1 TDTST
6 DIVIGDNGS
15 IDFDANGFLVYL
27 ETIDETSG
35 GDDLILVG
43 DGSDVVLGGSGAD
56 SVNIDPLT
64 EQVIGVDS
72 GNDVILGDNGF
83 ATFEIVNGVRILR
96 TIETSD
102 PLLGDDDLI
111 FAGDGSDVVL
121 GGDGADR
128 IDAGTDASRDVVVGD
143 HGVAEFDS
151 QGLLQQ
157 VTTTQ
162 PDIGGDDR
170 IQVGDGDDVVLG
182 GFGNDFVDIDP
193 DTLQPIGSDQGDDVV
208 LGDNGVAQFDTASGQ
223 MILTHI
229 HTTEPLF
236 GGNDSIFTD
245 SGADIVLGGA
255 GNDLIN
261 AGLPE
266 RGDVERDIVLGDHG
280 WVDFTTT
287 GELIQ
292 IYTTDPAIGGDDV
305 ITTGGGDDV
314 ILGGAGADNAQ
325 SGTDNDL
332 ILGDN
337 GILTFNPPGTLS
349 IARTTDPSIGGN
361 DVLDAG
367 PGQDAVFGGAADDE
381 IYGGDGRDILFGDNG
396 VVDYLIRDN
405 DPSTFD
411 VLNVTDPLEGGADRI
426 YGGAQEDVI
435 FGATGD
441 DQIWGGPDH
450 DLLFGDHG
458 MWDRARP
465 VNERAISTYI
475 DDNSGAGNDT
485 IHGDEGDDFIWGQQG
500 DDHLFGDDGEDD
512 ITGGHNVVGG
522 SDGAD
527 TIDGGADADVVLG
540 DNGQILR
547 TLLTNRDNAWKR
559 YPAPFADVI
568 RQINRFDDEDRVG
581 AGDTIEGGDGDDILH
596 GQRGDDIMSGG
607 AGDDEMIGEL
617 GNDTMSGGA
626 DNDIL
631 LGDVG
636 QILRDFTPMGQP
648 RVNENGSWHRDI
660 VLEDVASVSGLIN
673 ADMTPLQV
681 NDPNL
686 ASKLMKS
693 DLVIATGAHDAN
705 GNKIKNSANQA
716 WDVDL
721 LLVNLVAANNDT
733 LDGGDGQDLVFGQ
746 RGNDIVAGGSGDDLV
761 VGDNAVNLTP
771 FDTELPHITRTIRL
785 LEADNGV
792 TVPFTFDARGN
803 VISSPIELTPHEMSL
818 NEPFWLTD
826 TYANIASPTVD
837 RMLDQVGAHELARTD
852 GAKLTS
858 LFTVIPDVLHHTDV
872 LPGNDTVRGDAGD
885 DLVVG
890 DNAQFYS
897 PLLTGFTPID
907 NATSD
912 VQKYFQLLMYTMRSL
927 GIDFEQLQ
935 AAQGASQVAH
945 DIHVASDDVQG
956 GTGNDRVLGDDGVFV
971 IAPQLGLPVSEAE
984 LQRTAT
990 ALLTYLQD
998 LQTAATDMEHVAF
1011 EAHYQT
1017 LNTLLVT
1024 PGATAKP
1031 NLHDLYIG
1039 NDVIAG
1045 DEGNDTISGDQ
1056 ALLMMPVI
1064 TGVRTELIRDN
1075 SHISTSVWDTVADSL
1090 LSADMLFRA
1099 KLNTHL
1105 SADHDKLNRTLNATQ
1120 LAQLPP
1126 DYDYELFVGND
1137 TIDAGDGND
1146 LVLGDFAVDSIP
1158 ISLTLPKTDI
1168 ERFEQKQDVRELMD
1182 DMELF
1187 LERWHHPNDLSAW
1200 QSSYDHARFDERT
1213 GA

>member
-1 TDTST
+1 
-6 DIVIGDNGS
+6 
-15 IDFDANGFLVYL
+15 
-27 ETIDETSG
+27 
-35 GDDLILVG
+35 
-43 DGSDVVLGGSGAD
+43 
-56 SVNIDPLT
+56 
-64 EQVIGVDS
+64 
-72 GNDVILGDNGF
+72 
-83 ATFEIVNGVRILR
+83 
-96 TIETSD
+96 
-102 PLLGDDDLI
+102 
-111 FAGDGSDVVL
+111 
-121 GGDGADR
+121 
-128 IDAGTDASRDVVVGD
+128 
-143 HGVAEFDS
+143 
-151 QGLLQQ
+151 
-157 VTTTQ
+157 
-162 PDIGGDDR
+162 
-170 IQVGDGDDVVLG
+170 
-182 GFGNDFVDIDP
+182 
-193 DTLQPIGSDQGDDVV
+193 
-208 LGDNGVAQFDTASGQ
+208 
-223 MILTHI
+223 
-229 HTTEPLF
+229 
-236 GGNDSIFTD
+236 
-245 SGADIVLGGA
+245 
-255 GNDLIN
+255 
-261 AGLPE
+261 
-266 RGDVERDIVLGDHG
+266 
-280 WVDFTTT
+280 
-287 GELIQ
+287 
-292 IYTTDPAIGGDDV
+292 
-305 ITTGGGDDV
+305 
-314 ILGGAGADNAQ
+314 
-325 SGTDNDL
+325 
-332 ILGDN
+332 
-337 GILTFNPPGTLS
+337 
-349 IARTTDPSIGGN
+349 
-361 DVLDAG
+361 
-367 PGQDAVFGGAADDE
+367 
-381 IYGGDGRDILFGDNG
+381 
-396 VVDYLIRDN
+396 
-405 DPSTFD
+405 
-411 VLNVTDPLEGGADRI
+411 RI

-568 RQINRFDDEDRVG
+568 RQISRFDDEDRVG

-1213 GA
+1213 GAAQEIAIHAGNDNINGGAGDDHVLADSDSLAVTIQVQAPQQRDTEVDPEWKVEFLNRTFFELTDHYSRNLNVSDLNEDTVLGGSGNDILMGQFNDDTLLGGPDDDKLLGGSGTNTTDGGAGTNDVRNGSEDTPSKEVLDLMKDRLFNSQEPWINELIRDIDGAPESTSHVYTLSALSGNLFEAEPAPAEVISSDVLANNVSGAWEVGRFTTAGLQVADWGQWATTTGWDYIMVGDFDGDGREDVIARNNGKWWVTREVNGQFVSTQWGN